1 MTQQM
6 LGMAYSLISGIL
18 FTVVVVVVIVQGFGA
33 YKAKMSLTREEAYRK
48 LAEQS
53 TTALQ
58 KAVDEQQKMNTTL
71 ESVSTRLAV
80 IEKILREVE

>member
-18 FTVVVVVVIVQGFGA
+18 FTVVVIVVVIQGFST
-33 YKAKMSLTREEAYRK
+33 YRAKMSLTREEAYRK

-53 TTALQ
+53 TAALQ
-58 KAVDEQQKMNTTL
+58 KAADEQQKTNATL
-71 ESVSTRLAV
+71 ENLSTRLAA

>member
-18 FTVVVVVVIVQGFGA
+18 FTVVVVVIIVQGFGA

-53 TTALQ
+53 TSALQ
-58 KAVDEQQKMNTTL
+58 KTVDEQQKTNTTL
-71 ESVSTRLAV
+71 ESMSTRLAA